1 MMSLKKTN
9 IIICIALCYAS
20 TVFAGVYKWVD
31 KDNQVHYSNRPEG
44 NATRLNNIK
53 SSTSQI
59 QQQDELDAMKAKL
72 KQYEDDKAKSAIEAE
87 NQKNLD
93 TLYSYNCIAAN
104 KKLTSLQPARV
115 REVSA
120 SGEVRYLSE
129 NERQAEIAK
138 AKLEANQFC
147 DEKK

>member
-1 MMSLKKTN
+1 MSLIKTN
-9 IIICIALCYAS
+9 IIFCIAVCYMATAS
-20 TVFAGVYKWVD
+20 AGVYKWVD

-44 NATRLNNIK
+44 NAKRLNNIK
-53 SSTSQI
+53 SSTSQT

-72 KQYEDDKAKSAIEAE
+72 KQYEDEKAKAATEAE
-87 NQKNLD
+87 KQKNLD
-93 TLYSYNCIAAN
+93 TLYNYNCNAAN

-138 AKLEANQFC
+138 AKLEVNQFC
-147 DEKK
+147 NGKR

>member
-1 MMSLKKTN
+1 MMNLKKTN
-9 IIICIALCYAS
+9 IIICITLCYAS

-31 KDNQVHYSNRPEG
+31 KDNQVHYSNRPES

-53 SSTSQI
+53 SSTNSKT

-72 KQYEDDKAKSAIEAE
+72 KQYEDDKAKAATEAE

-93 TLYSYNCIAAN
+93 TLYNYNCNAAN

-138 AKLEANQFC
+138 AKLEVNQFC
-147 DEKK
+147 NEK